1 MKNVIAI
8 FDVGKT
14 NKKLFLFDE
23 DYNIVFERSARFN
36 EIIDEDGDP
45 CENVAALR
53 SSLFESLDEVLAMKE
68 FSVKAINY
76 SAYGASW
83 VYLDEKGN
91 VTAPLYNYLKKYP
104 EALHKQFYSQYGDEA
119 AFSNRTASPV
129 LGSLNSGLQLY
140 RIKYEKPILF
150 RTIHYALHLP
160 QFLSY
165 LLTGKPVSDITSIGS
180 HTGLWN
186 FTLDKYDEWVEKE
199 GIKDKLAPIH
209 PHSDAIKVSY
219 NDHVF
224 FSGIGLHDSSAA
236 LIPYL
241 VNFNEPFILLS
252 TGTWS
257 ITLNPFNHTPLT
269 AKELENDCLCYLT
282 YEGKPV
288 KASRLFAGYEHDEQV
303 KLISAHFQKPLNYYK
318 QVGYDPRLIAGNSR
332 HYYDANSAQ
341 PDLKQFENFEEAY
354 HYFMLQ
360 LVKKQFASSG
370 FVMTESIRRIFVD
383 GGFSKNPLYM
393 NMLASLYPGRELYAA
408 TMAQSTSLGAA
419 LSIHKIW
426 NNKPVPRNIIE
437 LNFYSSGAGVSN
449 KK

>member
-23 DYNIVFERSARFN
+23 EYNIVFERSARFN
-36 EIIDEDGDP
+36 EITDEDGDP

-68 FSVKAINY
+68 FAVKAINY

-83 VYLDEKGN
+83 VYLDQKGN

-104 EALHKQFYSQYGDEA
+104 ADLHKQFYARYGDEA
-119 AFSNRTASPV
+119 KFSNRTASPV

-140 RIKYEKPILF
+140 RIRYEKPMLF
-150 RTIHYALHLP
+150 ATIDCALHLP
-160 QFLSY
+160 QYLSY
-165 LLTGKPVSDITSIGS
+165 LLTGKKVSDITSIGC

-186 FTLDKYDEWVEKE
+186 FSKNTYDEWVEKE
-199 GIKDKLAPIH
+199 GIKEKLAPVH
-209 PHSDAIKVSY
+209 PHTDTERVSY
-219 NDHVF
+219 SDHTL

-269 AKELENDCLCYLT
+269 ATELEKDCLCYLT

-303 KLISAHFQKPLNYYK
+303 KLLSAHFQKPLNYYK
-318 QVGYDPRLIAGNSR
+318 QVAYDPLLLSKNKKYNYTTDGAGSEMNE
-332 HYYDANSAQ
+332 
-341 PDLKQFENFEEAY
+341 FEHFEEAY
-354 HYFMLQ
+354 HCFMLQ
-360 LVKKQFASSG
+360 LVKKQFASSD
-370 FVMTESIRRIFVD
+370 FVMTDSIKRIFVD

-393 NMLASLYPGRELYAA
+393 NMLATLYPGKELYAA
-408 TMAQSTSLGAA
+408 TMAQSTALGAA
-419 LSIHKIW
+419 LSIHKAW
-426 NNKPVPRNIIE
+426 NKKPVPRNIIE
-437 LNFYSSGAGVSN
+437 LNYYASGS
-449 KK
+449 K